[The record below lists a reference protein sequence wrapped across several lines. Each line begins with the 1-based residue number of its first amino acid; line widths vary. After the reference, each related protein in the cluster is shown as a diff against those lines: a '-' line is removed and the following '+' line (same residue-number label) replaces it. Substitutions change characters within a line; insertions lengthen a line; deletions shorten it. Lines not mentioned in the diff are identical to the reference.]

1 MDCAEERIGGF
12 VIARCD
18 CPVVLEPFPVVLEPF
33 KEILDEMPGFV
44 ERLVVV
50 SLVFTVCFRRDHG
63 FYFSRCQPVQNAR
76 VGVIPLVSQKDVG
89 GNIVDQNIR
98 AVQVASLPGRQMK
111 ARRIA
116 QCIAGG
122 VDLGAQT
129 SL

>member
-63 FYFSRCQPVQNAR
+63 FILAAANRSRTRASASY
-76 VGVIPLVSQKDVG
+76 PLS
-89 GNIVDQNIR
+89 
-98 AVQVASLPGRQMK
+98 
-111 ARRIA
+111 ARRMSAAISSIRTSA
-116 QCIAGG
+116 PSRSQACPG
-122 VDLGAQT
+122 VR
-129 SL
+129 